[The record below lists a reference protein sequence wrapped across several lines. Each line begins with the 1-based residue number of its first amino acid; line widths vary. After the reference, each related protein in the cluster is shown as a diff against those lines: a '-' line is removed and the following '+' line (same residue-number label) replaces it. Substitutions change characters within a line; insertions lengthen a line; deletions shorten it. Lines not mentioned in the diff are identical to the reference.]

1 MGAAAHSVAKC
12 QNHHRMKETTT
23 VATAT
28 TMTSLEIAE
37 VTGKRHDAILR
48 DIRKLLEQG
57 VNQHNFVLVDYTD
70 AKGEK
75 RPCYTLTKK
84 GCLILASGYNA
95 KLREAIIYRWE
106 ELETSRPDHSELV
119 LRLAR
124 SLYAA
129 NKMIASLHEAFS
141 MEHEASLIILNGVRG
156 GDSTQCKLDFI
167 IKCVWQLVGYYLD
180 PIDTERKMDQ
190 SRLREI
196 IDSLSAGKEV
206 SDEEDSLPF

>member
-1 MGAAAHSVAKC
+1 
-12 QNHHRMKETTT
+12 MKETNS
-23 VATAT
+23 VESATK
-28 TMTSLEIAE
+28 MTSLQIAE
-37 VTGKRHDAILR
+37 ITGKQHKDVLRAIRNMEPAWEKTLG
-48 DIRKLLEQG
+48 RKFALQYKINKLATGGEVEQP
-57 VNQHNFVLVDYTD
+57 Y
-70 AKGEK
+70 
-75 RPCYTLTKK
+75 YSLTKTECLYIATK
-84 GCLILASGYNA
+84 FNDEARARLIL
-95 KLREAIIYRWE
+95 RWE

-196 IDSLSAGKEV
+196 IDSLSEGKEV
-206 SDEEDSLPF
+206 RDDEDSLPF

>member
-1 MGAAAHSVAKC
+1 
-12 QNHHRMKETTT
+12 MKSETT
-23 VATAT
+23 VANAT
-28 TMTSLEIAE
+28 RMTSVEIAGIANKRHKDVMRAIRTMEESWTE
-37 VTGKRHDAILR
+37 VTGRKFALSEYTDTTG
-48 DIRKLLEQG
+48 RKLPM
-57 VNQHNFVLVDYTD
+57 YS
-70 AKGEK
+70 
-75 RPCYTLTKK
+75 LTKTECLYIATK
-84 GCLILASGYNA
+84 FNDEARARLIL
-95 KLREAIIYRWE
+95 RWE